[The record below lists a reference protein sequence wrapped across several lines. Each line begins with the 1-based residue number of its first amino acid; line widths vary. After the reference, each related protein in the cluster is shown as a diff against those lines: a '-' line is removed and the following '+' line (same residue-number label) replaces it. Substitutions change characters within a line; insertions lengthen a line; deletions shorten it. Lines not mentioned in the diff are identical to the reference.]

1 MRVLEH
7 IAVILL
13 TTLVVVTC
21 MIGWGVYM
29 EQDRLIKSYEAQMQA
44 MAYACQIQVVPQSG
58 LLSGI

>member
-13 TTLVVVTC
+13 TTIVVVVC
-21 MIGWGVYM
+21 MTGWGVYL

-58 LLSGI
+58 PLASL